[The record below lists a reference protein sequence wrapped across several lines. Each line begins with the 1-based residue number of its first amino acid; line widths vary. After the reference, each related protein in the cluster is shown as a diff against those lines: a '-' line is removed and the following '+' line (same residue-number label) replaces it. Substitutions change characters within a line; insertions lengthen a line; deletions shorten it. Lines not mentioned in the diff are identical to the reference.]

1 MDDNGTE
8 SMGFNMDWYGI
19 GQRIEAA
26 RDQKG
31 ISVETLSKMAGI
43 KRKNDISAL
52 EEIAGPD
59 GKKKV
64 TMTTG
69 KKKVTMTA
77 EKLARISVALGI
89 SLDYLIFGKRDDP
102 GQDAPQKEKTLL
114 PYCRAMLDMVND
126 LGADLRF
133 QDVES
138 DEYPGFVDFNCDY
151 ERIRCLCIRIPL
163 CSFKASEN
171 DYCNGF
177 IDESVNLDEANYIQ
191 EENIEPWGVPLQQFT
206 NEINAAHSLTIPAS
220 RNAAIEN
227 ALAALPAAPLS
238 ALIAKTEKFRE
249 ECLQKCEQ
257 EEQLSQHEDEDIP
270 F

>member
-19 GQRIEAA
+19 GQRIKAA

-52 EEIAGPD
+52 EEIDGPD
-59 GKKKV
+59 
-64 TMTTG
+64 G

-102 GQDAPQKEKTLL
+102 GQDAPKKEKTLL

-133 QDVES
+133 QDVKS
-138 DEYPGFVDFNCDY
+138 DEYPGFVDFSYNY

-163 CSFKASEN
+163 CSFEASEN
-171 DYCNGF
+171 DYSNGF
-177 IDESVNLDEANYIQ
+177 IDESVNLAKADYIQ
-191 EENIEPWGVPLQQFT
+191 EENIEPWGVPLQQFA

-227 ALAALPAAPLS
+227 ALNALPAAPLS

-249 ECLQKCEQ
+249 ECLQKREQ
-257 EEQLSQHEDEDIP
+257 EEQLSQHEDEEIL